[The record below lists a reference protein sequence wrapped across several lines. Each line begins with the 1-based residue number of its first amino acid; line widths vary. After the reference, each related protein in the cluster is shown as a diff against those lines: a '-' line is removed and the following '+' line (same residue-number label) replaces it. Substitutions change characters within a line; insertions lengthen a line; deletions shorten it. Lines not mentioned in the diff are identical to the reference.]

1 MKVRGRVVSGALS
14 GTPLVEYHFYQLV
27 GTLRFEPYKG
37 TLDIKLNREIDVRKF
52 ATRRIERVLMDG
64 SSHVDLVLAE
74 IMLIITRGDSET
86 RHKCW
91 AMQRTSGVI
100 KRNVIEIID
109 RHSLRGKYSLNDG
122 DAVEIEFLKK

>member
-14 GTPLVEYHFYQLV
+14 GTPLVEHHFYQLV

-37 TLDIKLNREIDVRKF
+37 TLDIKLNRETDVKKL

-64 SSHVDLVLAE
+64 TVHVDLVLAE
-74 IMLIITRGDSET
+74 IMLIISRGDNET

-100 KRNVIEIID
+100 KKDIVEIID
-109 RHSLRGKYSLNDG
+109 RHSLREKYSLEDG